1 MSKTWMT
8 VLVIMAVVLLGFVIT
23 FTVIDNLE
31 RCDAF
36 TCQYPK

>member
-1 MSKTWMT
+1 MSKTWKI

-23 FTVIDNLE
+23 LTIADNLE